1 MDEFQI
7 NTIHY
12 ITDAKVEPV
21 IANVLGCSK
30 TLQKA
35 INIYRSESPIRD
47 INFNLIKSTPIN

>member
-1 MDEFQI
+1 MDEFQF

-21 IANVLGCSK
+21 IANVLDCSN
-30 TLQKA
+30 TLQEA
-35 INIYRSESPIRD
+35 INSYRSEPPIRD

>member
-21 IANVLGCSK
+21 IANVLDCSK

-35 INIYRSESPIRD
+35 INIYRSESPIRES
-47 INFNLIKSTPIN
+47 NFY